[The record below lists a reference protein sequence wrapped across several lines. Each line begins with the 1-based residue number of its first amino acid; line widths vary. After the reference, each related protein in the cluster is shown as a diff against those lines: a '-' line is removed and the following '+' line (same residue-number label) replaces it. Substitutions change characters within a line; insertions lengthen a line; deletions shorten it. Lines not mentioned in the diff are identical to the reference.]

1 MTWVRA
7 LAQSELAVGQA
18 RAVSVQNEELLLC
31 RVSETEVF
39 AIENQCSHDDGP
51 LTEGALD
58 GRIIECP
65 RHGARFDVST
75 GAVTRLPAA
84 APLPTFATRL
94 QEGWIEVAL
103 DPIENTR
110 GPGDGKES

>member
-7 LAQSELAVGQA
+7 LALSELAVGQA
-18 RAVSVQNEELLLC
+18 RAVCVQDEELLLC

-39 AIENQCSHDDGP
+39 AVENLCSHDDGP
-51 LTEGALD
+51 LTAGVLD

-84 APLPTFATRL
+84 APLPTFTTRL
-94 QEGWIEVAL
+94 QGGWIEVAL
-103 DPIENTR
+103 DHIVEDRSP
-110 GPGDGKES
+110 DAGKDS